1 MKIVKKKR
9 KNIVIRL
16 ALISFSIYIAVMLVD
31 LQVKASEKR
40 REHEAL
46 LEEIRQQEMINEQ
59 LRGFLSNDD
68 YAKLIEKIARERL
81 DLVLPDERVFI
92 PVNGK

>member
-1 MKIVKKKR
+1 MKIVKKKK

-16 ALISFSIYIAVMLVD
+16 ALISFSIYVAVMLVD

-46 LEEIRQQEMINEQ
+46 LEEIRQQEIINEQ
-59 LRGFLSNDD
+59 LKNFLSNDD
-68 YAKLIEKIARERL
+68 YEKLIEKIAREKL

>member
-1 MKIVKKKR
+1 MKIVKKKK
-9 KNIVIRL
+9 KNMVIRF
-16 ALISFSIYIAVMLVD
+16 ALVSFSVYVAVMLVN

-46 LEEIRQQEMINEQ
+46 LEEIRQQEIINEQ
-59 LRGFLSNDD
+59 LKNFLSNDD
-68 YAKLIEKIARERL
+68 YEKLIEKIAREKL
-81 DLVLPDERVFI
+81 DLVLPEERVFI